1 MFLLDT
7 CICIDFL
14 RGRKGLFYQ
23 KMREGKPEDFQ
34 LPAIVAAELW
44 YGAEHSSN
52 PAREKKVVGEFIA
65 AFEIAPFDE
74 PCAREYG
81 HIRQLLGSRGKLIG
95 DRDMMIAAT
104 TLACNGTLVTN
115 NLKEFSRIPNL
126 AVESWTEIPLSE

>member
-23 KMREGKPEDFQ
+23 KMREGKPEDFR
-34 LPAIVAAELW
+34 LPAITAAELW

-52 PAREKKVVGEFIA
+52 PARETKVVEEFIA
-65 AFEIAPFDE
+65 AFEAAPFDGT
-74 PCAREYG
+74 CAREYG
-81 HIRQLLGSRGKLIG
+81 RIRQFLGAKGELIG

-104 TLACNGTLVTN
+104 ALACGGTLVTDN
-115 NLKEFSRIPNL
+115 IREFSRIPNL
-126 AVESWTEIPLSE
+126 SVESWSEIALP